1 MLTIKTI
8 IKIYMNSKILLYLV
22 PLFLVQSY
30 SIRASQSPSPT
41 CYNWAIIGAGVAG
54 ITALAVL
61 IDTGVDPATIAWID
75 PEFNIG
81 RMGKYYRN
89 IPGNVQ
95 TSRLLLY
102 LQECPFFKDIP
113 SAFKEALY
121 TYKLEEYQPLHVIVD
136 PLIDFT
142 QYLRNRVNPIQDTIA
157 SLEYEGDYWSLEGSK
172 GTIHAQKV
180 ILAVGAYPKK
190 LNYDIAEIPLD
201 EALDRATL
209 AIYVSPQDTI
219 AVFGG
224 MHSAILILKY
234 LAEDNLGKRVINF
247 YIDPYFYGAPG
258 LEGATAAWAQEVLEK
273 NPPHNMMRVLSTP
286 ENLQNL
292 LPLCNK
298 AIYAIGYQQ
307 NPIMVN
313 GSCQL
318 SFDEH
323 TGIIDHNLYG
333 IGIAFPPT
341 GIINGQKIAKN
352 GLIAY
357 VTYAKKLVPHWVE
370 GFKESLVSLGI
381 NRDQELP
388 WI

>member
-1 MLTIKTI
+1 MK
-8 IKIYMNSKILLYLV
+8 SKILLYLV
-22 PLFLVQSY
+22 PLLLVQSY
-30 SIRASQSPSPT
+30 SIRASQTPSPES
-41 CYNWAIIGAGVAG
+41 YSWAIIGAGVAG
-54 ITALAVL
+54 ITSLAVL
-61 IDTGVDPATIAWID
+61 IDAGVDPATIAWID

-102 LQECPFFKDIP
+102 LKECPYFKDIP

-121 TYKLEEYQPLHVIVD
+121 SYKLEEYQPLHVIVD

-142 QYLRNRVNPIQDTIA
+142 QYLRNRVNPIQDTIT
-157 SLEYEGDYWSLEGSK
+157 SLEYDGDHWSLQASN
-172 GTIHAQKV
+172 GTLNAQKV

-190 LNYDIAEIPLD
+190 LNYDIPEIPLD
-201 EALDRATL
+201 EALDRNILAT
-209 AIYVSPQDTI
+209 YVSPEDCI
-219 AVFGG
+219 AIFGG
-224 MHSAILILKY
+224 MHSAILLLKY
-234 LAEDNLGKRVINF
+234 LAEGNLAKRVINF

-258 LEGATAAWAQEVLEK
+258 LEGATGAWAQEVLEK
-273 NPPHNMMRVLSTP
+273 NPPSNITRVLSTP

-298 AIYAIGYQQ
+298 VIYAIGYQQ
-307 NPIMVN
+307 NPIIVN
-313 GSCQL
+313 GSTKL
-318 SFDEH
+318 LFDEH
-323 TGIIDHNLYG
+323 TGVIDHNLYG

-352 GLIAY
+352 GLVTYI
-357 VTYAKKLVPHWVE
+357 TYAKKLVPQWVAHE
-370 GFKESLVSLGI
+370 GFKEHPSVGI
-381 NRDQELP
+381 NIDQELP